1 MLWTLILNIIFIII
15 LTCTGNETKL
25 LISKKYNFTVI
36 TGKTMGTTWKVKLL
50 KQKKRKKLY
59 LKSIIQK
66 ILDQDEQEFSTW
78 KKKSTISKFNKYKE
92 NKLYPINKNM
102 QNIITIALT
111 IGKKTS
117 GALDITIGQLVNMW
131 GFGAKKTPKKYPS
144 IKKINKTLFL
154 TGLQHLQIIQ
164 NKSGYFLKKDLKN
177 IQIDLST
184 LGEGF
189 AVDHIADILNKEKIS
204 NYIITVGGA
213 VFTKGSIK
221 KIGIKSPIKNKNT
234 THIIVYLKNK
244 SISTSGNY
252 LNYFYLEKK
261 NVCHIIDPLTGL
273 PIQHNLISVSIIA
286 NNTLEADAWDTGLMV
301 TGFKKAKKII
311 LQEKLNACLIIKKNN
326 KLLTWIS
333 PEFKR
338 SLI

>member
-1 MLWTLILNIIFIII
+1 MLWTLILNIIFTII
-15 LTCTGNETKL
+15 LIYTGNKTKL

-36 TGKTMGTTWKVKLL
+36 TGNTMGTTWKVKLL

-59 LKSIIQK
+59 LKSILQK

-78 KKKSTISKFNKYKE
+78 KKNSAVSKFNKYKE
-92 NKLYPINKNM
+92 NKLYLIDKNM
-102 QNIITIALT
+102 RNIITTALT
-111 IGKKTS
+111 VGKKTS

-131 GFGAKKTPKKYPS
+131 GFGPKKIPKKYPS
-144 IKKINKTLFL
+144 IKKINKTLFF

-164 NKSGYFLKKDLKN
+164 NNSGYFLKKDLEN

-189 AVDHIADILNKEKIS
+189 AVDHIADILNKEQIS
-204 NYIITVGGA
+204 NYIITVGGS
-213 VFTKGSIK
+213 VFTKGSTK

-234 THIIVYLKNK
+234 THIVVYLKNK

-261 NVCHIIDPLTGL
+261 NVCHIINPLTGL
-273 PIQHNLISVSIIA
+273 PIQHNLTSVSIIA

-301 TGFKKAKKII
+301 IGFKKAQKII
-311 LQEKLNACLIIKKNN
+311 IREKLNACLIIKKNN
-326 KLLTWIS
+326 KFLTWIS